1 VARSLGQ
8 SGWAM
13 PILQYHSVSPQG
25 RYRSPTIAVHPQ
37 SFDRQMAYLARYYQV
52 IPLDQVVTC
61 IAERKPFPS
70 RAVAITFDDG
80 YLDNYTCAYPILKKY
95 GLTATFFITAGPV
108 VRGQR
113 FWVSWIREAIE
124 GAKNVAGLLRDGAV
138 PGLEGLDA
146 TDSREQAIAE
156 VTTRLNR
163 MGYSARA
170 ETLARLAN
178 VLSIH
183 VSEEPGS
190 NGLGIMMGPEHVRDM
205 SLGDMSIGSHTVTH
219 PNLPRLT
226 AEELD
231 HELRES
237 KALLEAVTGTAVEHL
252 AYPGGPEAT
261 NPDFTDQV
269 AESVR
274 QAGYRS
280 ACNSIRGAVTLNE
293 PLFALR
299 RHDVSDPDGF
309 SGFVF
314 KLERHRLGSLFAPPV
329 HTQQR

>member
-1 VARSLGQ
+1 MARSLGRGGQ
-8 SGWAM
+8 AM
-13 PILQYHSVSPQG
+13 PILAYHSVSPEG

-37 SFDRQMAYLARYYQV
+37 SFDRQMAYLARHYQV
-52 IPLDQVVTC
+52 VPLDQVVTC

-80 YLDNYTCAYPILKKY
+80 YMDNYACAYPILKKY

-113 FWVSWIREAIE
+113 FWVSWVHEAIE
-124 GAKNVAGLLRDGAV
+124 GAKHLAGLLRDGAV
-138 PGLEGLDA
+138 PGLEDINA
-146 TDSREQAIAE
+146 TDSREQVIAE

-163 MGYSARA
+163 MGCSARA
-170 ETLARLAN
+170 EALARLAK
-178 VLSIH
+178 VLSLH
-183 VSEEPGS
+183 VPEEPGS
-190 NGLGIMMGPEHVRDM
+190 SGLGIMMGPEQVRDM
-205 SLGDMSIGSHTVTH
+205 SLGGMSIGSHTVTH

-226 AEELD
+226 AKELD

-237 KALLEAVTGTAVEHL
+237 KALLEAVTGTSVEHL
-252 AYPGGPEAT
+252 AYPGGPEVT

-269 AESVR
+269 AEAVR

-280 ACNSIRGAVTLNE
+280 ACNSIRGVVSLNDQ
-293 PLFALR
+293 LFTLR
-299 RHDVSDPDGF
+299 RHDVSDHDGF

-314 KLERHRLGSLFAPPV
+314 KLERHRLGPLFAPPV
-329 HTQQR
+329 HVHQH